1 MNYCKK
7 YQTTPIQQDKFK
19 CLTKKCI
26 LFSFYGARTV
36 LRKERT
42 SFKIYKETLNNK
54 WKGFQ
59 DQVQNAA
66 QFHYGL
72 DQNQA
77 VTQHLL

>member
-1 MNYCKK
+1 ME
-7 YQTTPIQQDKFK
+7 QE
-19 CLTKKCI
+19 
-26 LFSFYGARTV
+26 LF

-42 SFKIYKETLNNK
+42 SFKIYKATLNNK

-59 DQVQNAA
+59 DKEQNAA

>member
-42 SFKIYKETLNNK
+42 RFKIYKGTLKNK
-54 WKGFQ
+54 WKTSQ

-66 QFHYGL
+66 QSHYGL

-77 VTQHLL
+77 VTQHPL